1 MIFNEDATYSWQGVV
16 NSEPATGLGTWS
28 MEDDILTFVENGESS
43 SWIYSISNS
52 NNWSMSIEYPGDDV
66 IQYATLSE
74 YNLSLIHI

>member
-1 MIFNEDATYSWQGVV
+1 
-16 NSEPATGLGTWS
+16 

-74 YNLSLIHI
+74 YNWTRAE